1 MYGFWLLLLFILLP
15 GGVGVALSYAFSR
28 AERPSNAVL
37 AIGGAAGVVMGL
49 VLALFLVRS

>member
-28 AERPSNAVL
+28 AERPSNTVL
-37 AIGGAAGVVMGL
+37 AIGGAAGVVVGL
-49 VLALFLVRS
+49 VLALFLVRV